1 MKQFLKIDFFLL
13 GYLPLAHILELLSE
27 MTMLVQGIPVG
38 YSSPNTMIDTSTKIK
53 KGTKGDCSVLRPTLM
68 CAVPLVI
75 DRIYK
80 GIQEKVAKKGP
91 FFKSLLDFCYRYKS
105 YYRKRGM
112 NTPILDRLIF
122 KNMRAI
128 VGGRIRLL
136 LSGGAPLSPG
146 THDYVRCALG
156 LPLVQCYG
164 LTESCA
170 CGTIMDSD
178 DWSTGAAGPPLQ
190 GVQIQL
196 INWDEGNYTVN
207 DKPNPRGK

>member
-1 MKQFLKIDFFLL
+1 
-13 GYLPLAHILELLSE
+13 

-53 KGTKGDCSVLRPTLM
+53 KGTKGDCTVLRPTLM

-80 GIQEKVAKKGP
+80 GIQEKISKKGP
-91 FFKSLLDFCYRYKS
+91 FFRSLLDFCYRYKS

-156 LPLVQCYG
+156 LPLVQGNDILFQVMSYPS
-164 LTESCA
+164 TQ
-170 CGTIMDSD
+170 TIFCFIFRL
-178 DWSTGAAGPPLQ
+178 WL
-190 GVQIQL
+190 
-196 INWDEGNYTVN
+196 NWILCLWNYH
-207 DKPNPRGK
+207 G